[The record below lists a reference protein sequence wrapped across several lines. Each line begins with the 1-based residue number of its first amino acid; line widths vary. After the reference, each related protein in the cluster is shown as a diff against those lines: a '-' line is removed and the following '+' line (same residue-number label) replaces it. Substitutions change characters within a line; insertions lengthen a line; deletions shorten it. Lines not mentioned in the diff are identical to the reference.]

1 MIFVENLDGTYSE
14 HKALPEDAFTHQND
28 LGAPYGDEYSDAA
41 LFSDVVELFLDLTHE
56 LNREDRKAWA
66 RVFQMRRF
74 EATEW
79 IFPRKKKRGT
89 ARRLR
94 RGNRR

>member
-1 MIFVENLDGTYSE
+1 MIFVENADGTYSE
-14 HKALPEDAFTHQND
+14 LKELPEDYTFQND
-28 LGAPYGDEYSDAA
+28 LAPYGDEYSDAA
-41 LFSDVVELFLDLTHE
+41 LFSDAVELFLDLTHG

-74 EATEW
+74 EATGW

-94 RGNRR
+94 RGSRR